1 MMSNV
6 YSPFLLVNQCYIFFF
21 EELLPFVCGFLVG
34 DEVVDF

>member
-6 YSPFLLVNQCYIFFF
+6 YSPFLLVNQCYLFFLQK
-21 EELLPFVCGFLVG
+21 LLPFVRWFLVG